1 MRLLTEVWEQYS
13 VAQNQAK
20 RNVRR
25 CVRTGVETGLPMLE
39 SVVDRTKTAGEVD
52 LGVLNIPVKQIV
64 GIASGSD
71 NENYTADFLPLPSA
85 KSEFAEKWT
94 QIYMEHLTDRG
105 LVDPIRCYEY
115 LGKFYVV
122 DGKKRVSVLK
132 VNGTTMV
139 KAEVTRIMPVLTE
152 DTEIQSYY
160 EFVRTFEK
168 TGLYQIKFTRPG
180 NSDEFLKAIGYAP
193 DHVWN
198 ESDRYSFIFNW
209 HSFERAVNVAFDE
222 SLNITTADAVQVLL
236 KNHSFFELKK
246 MPSWTLAELMQDAW
260 QEMYQISDP
269 NFRFRSGITR
279 KAS

>member
-1 MRLLTEVWEQYS
+1 M
-13 VAQNQAK
+13 
-20 RNVRR
+20 
-25 CVRTGVETGLPMLE
+25 
-39 SVVDRTKTAGEVD
+39 D
-52 LGVLNIPVKQIV
+52 LGVLNIPVNQIV

-71 NENYTADFLPLPSA
+71 NENYTTDFLPLPPA

-139 KAEVTRIMPVLTE
+139 NAEVTRIMPVVTE
-152 DTEIQSYY
+152 DPEIQNYY

-168 TGLYQIKFTRPG
+168 TGLYQIAFTQPG
-180 NSDEFLKAIGYAP
+180 KADSFLEALGYNP

-209 HSFERAVNVAFDE
+209 HSFARAFEVAFDGD
-222 SLNITTADAVQVLL
+222 LKITTADAVQVLL
-236 KNHSFFELKK
+236 KNYSFFELKK

-269 NFRFRSGITR
+269 NFSFRNVVTQ

>member
-13 VAQNQAK
+13 VSQNQAK

-25 CVRTGVETGLPMLE
+25 CVRSGMETALPTLE
-39 SVVDRTKTAGEVD
+39 SVVDRTKSAGEVD
-52 LGVLNIPVKQIV
+52 MGVLNIPVKQIV
-64 GIASGSD
+64 GIASAGD

-85 KSEFAEKWT
+85 KSEFADEWT
-94 QIYMEHLTDRG
+94 KLYMEHLSDRG

-132 VNGTTMV
+132 VNGATMV
-139 KAEVTRIMPVLTE
+139 KAEVTRIMPVVTE
-152 DTEIQSYY
+152 DPEIRSYY

-180 NSDEFLKAIGYAP
+180 KVDEFLQAIGYAP
-193 DHVWN
+193 DRVWN
-198 ESDRYSFIFNW
+198 DSDRYSFIFNW
-209 HSFERAVNVAFDE
+209 HSFERAMKVAFDDT
-222 SLNITTADAVQVLL
+222 LNITTADAVQVLL
-236 KNHSFFELKK
+236 QKHSFFELKK

-260 QEMYQISDP
+260 QEIYQISDP
-269 NFRFRSGITR
+269 NFRIHNVITR

>member
-25 CVRTGVETGLPMLE
+25 CARTSMETALPMLDA
-39 SVVDRTKTAGEVD
+39 VVDRVKAAGEEN

-64 GIASGSD
+64 GIASD
-71 NENYTADFLPLPSA
+71 IDKENYTADFLPLPSI
-85 KSEFAEKWT
+85 KSEFAKKWT
-94 QIYMEHLTDRG
+94 QLYMEYLTDRG
-105 LVDPIRCYEY
+105 MVDPIQCYEY
-115 LGKFYVV
+115 LGKFYVI

-132 VNGTTMV
+132 TNGAMMV
-139 KAEVTRIMPVLTE
+139 KAEVTRILPVMTE
-152 DTEIQSYY
+152 DPQIQSYY

-168 TGLYQIKFTRPG
+168 TGLYQIKFTQPG
-180 NSDEFLKAIGYAP
+180 NTDEFLKAIGYTP

-209 HSFERAVNVAFDE
+209 YPFERALEVAFDGL
-222 SLNITTADAVQVLL
+222 LNITTADAVQILL
-236 KNHSFFELKK
+236 KNHSYAELRN
-246 MPSWTLAELMQDAW
+246 MPSCMLAELLQDAW
-260 QEMYQISDP
+260 LDMYRISNSDVKIRM
-269 NFRFRSGITR
+269 NFTQ